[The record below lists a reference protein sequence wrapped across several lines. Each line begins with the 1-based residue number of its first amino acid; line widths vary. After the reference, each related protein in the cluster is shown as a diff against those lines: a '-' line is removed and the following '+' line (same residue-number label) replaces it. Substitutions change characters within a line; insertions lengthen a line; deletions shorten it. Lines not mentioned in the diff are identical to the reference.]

1 MQIAYSPKQ
10 LKILQ
15 SDYITKKGKKQMA
28 DLKLYEIADSF
39 IALMDKLESGELT
52 EEAGQVIQQELEN
65 ALMVKSN
72 NIIGYYL
79 DRKSLIDAIDVQI
92 KRLQEYKK
100 AETNKLDRYKDYV
113 KSSME
118 VLGIEKIET
127 GAGKLQIAKSP
138 ISVDIIDER
147 LIPDEYK
154 EVITETKVNKKKI
167 ADNFKTTGEII
178 EGVRI
183 NTDNTNLRIK

>member
-1 MQIAYSPKQ
+1 
-10 LKILQ
+10 
-15 SDYITKKGKKQMA
+15 MA

-39 IALMDKLESGELT
+39 ISLMDQLEAGELT
-52 EEAGQVIQQELEN
+52 QEEGQAIQKELEN

-79 DRKSLIDAIDVQI
+79 DRKSLIDAIDAQI

-100 AETNKLDRYKDYV
+100 TETNKLDRYKEYV
-113 KSSME
+113 KNSME
-118 VLGIEKIET
+118 MLGLEKIET

-138 ISVDIIDER
+138 ISVDIINEE
-147 LIPDEYK
+147 LIPEEYK
-154 EVITETKVNKKKI
+154 EVITEVKVNKKKI
-167 ADNFKTTGEII
+167 ADNFKATGELID
-178 EGVRI
+178 GVKI

>member
-1 MQIAYSPKQ
+1 
-10 LKILQ
+10 
-15 SDYITKKGKKQMA
+15 MA
-28 DLKLYEIADSF
+28 DLKLYEIADGF
-39 IALMDKLESGELT
+39 RTLMDKLEAGELT
-52 EEAGQVIQQELEN
+52 EEEGKEIQQELEN

-79 DRKSLIDAIDVQI
+79 DRKSLIEAIDTQI

-100 AETNKLDRYKDYV
+100 NETNKLEKYKDYV
-113 KSSME
+113 KNSME
-118 VLGIEKIET
+118 MLGIEKIET

-138 ISVDIIDER
+138 ISVDIIDQK

-154 EVITETKVNKKKI
+154 EVVTETKINKKKI
-167 ADNFKTTGEII
+167 ADNFKLTGEII

-183 NTDNTNLRIK
+183 NTDNSNLRIK

>member
-1 MQIAYSPKQ
+1 
-10 LKILQ
+10 
-15 SDYITKKGKKQMA
+15 MA
-28 DLKLYEIADSF
+28 DLKLYEIADGF

-52 EEAGQVIQQELEN
+52 EEEGKAIQQELEN
-65 ALMVKSN
+65 ALMIKSN

-79 DRKSLIDAIDVQI
+79 DRKSLIEAIDVQI

-100 AETNKLDRYKDYV
+100 AEVNKLDRYKEYV
-113 KSSME
+113 KNSME
-118 VLGIEKIET
+118 YLGIEKIET

-138 ISVDIIDER
+138 ISVDIIDEK

-154 EVITETKVNKKKI
+154 EVITEVKINKKKI
-167 ADNFKTTGEII
+167 ADNFKDTGEII

-183 NTDNTNLRIK
+183 NMDNTNLRIK

>member
-1 MQIAYSPKQ
+1 
-10 LKILQ
+10 
-15 SDYITKKGKKQMA
+15 MA

-39 IALMDKLESGELT
+39 IALMDKLETGELA
-52 EEAGQVIQQELEN
+52 EDEAKVIQEELSN
-65 ALMVKSN
+65 ALMRKSN

-79 DRKSLIDAIDVQI
+79 DRKSLIDAIDIQV

-100 AETNKLDRYKDYV
+100 AETSKLDRYKEYV

-127 GAGKLQIAKSP
+127 GAGKLQIVKSP
-138 ISVDIIDER
+138 ISVDIIDEK

-154 EVITETKVNKKKI
+154 EVVTEVKVNKKKI
-167 ADNFKTTGEII
+167 TDNFKKYGEIVS
-178 EGVRI
+178 GVNI
-183 NTDNTNLRIK
+183 QTNNTNLRIK

>member
-1 MQIAYSPKQ
+1 
-10 LKILQ
+10 
-15 SDYITKKGKKQMA
+15 MA
-28 DLKLYEIADSF
+28 DLKLFEITDGF
-39 IALMDKLESGELT
+39 IDLMQNLESGEVT
-52 EEAGQVIQQELEN
+52 EEEGQAIKDALERS
-65 ALMVKSN
+65 LMIKSN
-72 NIIGYYL
+72 DIIGYYL
-79 DRKSLIDAIDVQI
+79 DRKSLIEAIDVQI

-100 AETNKLDRYKDYV
+100 AETNKLDRYKEYV

-127 GAGKLQIAKSP
+127 GAGKLQIARSP
-138 ISVDIIDER
+138 ISVDIIDEK

-154 EVITETKVNKKKI
+154 EVVTETKVNKKKI

>member
-1 MQIAYSPKQ
+1 
-10 LKILQ
+10 
-15 SDYITKKGKKQMA
+15 MA

-39 IALMDKLESGELT
+39 IVLMDKLESGELT
-52 EEAGQVIQQELEN
+52 EEAGKVIQQELEN

-100 AETNKLDRYKDYV
+100 AEVNKLDRYKDYV

-118 VLGIEKIET
+118 YLGIEKIET

-138 ISVDIIDER
+138 ISVDIIDEK
-147 LIPDEYK
+147 LIPEEYK
-154 EVITETKVNKKKI
+154 EVVTETKVDKKKI
-167 ADNFKTTGEII
+167 ADNFKSTGEII
-178 EGVRI
+178 DGVKI
-183 NTDNTNLRIK
+183 NYNNTNLRIR

>member
-1 MQIAYSPKQ
+1 
-10 LKILQ
+10 
-15 SDYITKKGKKQMA
+15 MA
-28 DLKLYEIADSF
+28 DIKLYEIADSF

-52 EEAGQVIQQELEN
+52 EAEGKVIQEELTN
-65 ALMVKSN
+65 ALMRKSN

-79 DRKSLIDAIDVQI
+79 DRKSLIEAIDAQI

-118 VLGIEKIET
+118 YMGIEKIET

-138 ISVDIIDER
+138 ISIDIIDEK

-154 EVITETKVNKKKI
+154 EVVTETKVNKKKI
-167 ADNFKTTGEII
+167 ADNFKKYGEIVS
-178 EGVRI
+178 GVRI